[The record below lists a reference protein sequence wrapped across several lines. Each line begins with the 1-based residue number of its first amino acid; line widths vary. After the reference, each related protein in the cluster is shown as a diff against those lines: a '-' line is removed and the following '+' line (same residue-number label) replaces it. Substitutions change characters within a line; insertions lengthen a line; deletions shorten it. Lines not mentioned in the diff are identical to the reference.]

1 MPESVNERFGNRK
14 EYRSGVKDMYD
25 ENEDF
30 RITIDLSSPEPIYKQ
45 IYNDIVKNIA
55 MGILKKGDRLPSSR
69 ELSSIL
75 GINYHTV
82 NKAYGYL
89 EMEEYIF
96 QDRRKH
102 IIVNEITE
110 SKERKMDSMWE
121 MQIKNLLLES
131 ISKGYS
137 VDQVRQRI
145 NELIEEIVEQKR

>member
-1 MPESVNERFGNRK
+1 
-14 EYRSGVKDMYD
+14 
-25 ENEDF
+25 
-30 RITIDLSSPEPIYKQ
+30 
-45 IYNDIVKNIA
+45 

-121 MQIKNLLLES
+121 MQMKNLLLES

>member
-1 MPESVNERFGNRK
+1 MPESVNEKFGNRK

-69 ELSSIL
+69 ELSSTL

-96 QDRRKH
+96 QDRRKR
-102 IIVNEITE
+102 IIVN
-110 SKERKMDSMWE
+110 
-121 MQIKNLLLES
+121 
-131 ISKGYS
+131 
-137 VDQVRQRI
+137 
-145 NELIEEIVEQKR
+145 EIVEQKR

>member
-1 MPESVNERFGNRK
+1 MNEKFGNRK

-82 NKAYGYL
+82 NKAYGIYADTVL
-89 EMEEYIF
+89 VLLFSSPALDFNSFVDLLKLKYTKV
-96 QDRRKH
+96 RG
-102 IIVNEITE
+102 IISAIGKREAIIADVYTE
-110 SKERKMDSMWE
+110 S
-121 MQIKNLLLES
+121 
-131 ISKGYS
+131 
-137 VDQVRQRI
+137 I
-145 NELIEEIVEQKR
+145 NASTRNKTDIRRS